1 MKNFE
6 LIYTFLNFI
15 KTISKHRAI
24 IYTIAC
30 HEIKARYV
38 GSWAGLWW
46 SILSPLSFMFVYW
59 FVFSIGFRIRPDGEV
74 PFILVFLTGLIPW
87 SLLNETLTTSVNSIV
102 SNPHLVKK
110 IVFPTQILPVANLLA
125 SMITHV
131 IMLTILFVVMLANET
146 TFSIYNI
153 QVLYYL
159 GALSIFIIGLS
170 WIVAALNV
178 FFRDVSQVLTAILQ
192 LWFWLTPIVWFKGLI
207 PEKFHFYLDLNPM
220 TYIVNGYRD
229 SFLYQIPF
237 WENIGFASYYWSL
250 SLVFFILGGL
260 IFRKL
265 KTDFPEVL

>member
-1 MKNFE
+1 
-6 LIYTFLNFI
+6 
-15 KTISKHRAI
+15 
-24 IYTIAC
+24 
-30 HEIKARYV
+30 
-38 GSWAGLWW
+38 
-46 SILSPLSFMFVYW
+46 
-59 FVFSIGFRIRPDGEV
+59 
-74 PFILVFLTGLIPW
+74 
-87 SLLNETLTTSVNSIV
+87 
-102 SNPHLVKK
+102 
-110 IVFPTQILPVANLLA
+110 
-125 SMITHV
+125 
-131 IMLTILFVVMLANET
+131 MLTILFVVMLANET

>member
-1 MKNFE
+1 MKNFG
-6 LIYTFLNFI
+6 LIYTFLNFL
-15 KTISKHRAI
+15 KTICNHRGI

-146 TFSIYNI
+146 TFRQGPGSQYKK
-153 QVLYYL
+153 
-159 GALSIFIIGLS
+159 IGTGKKGDRFQL
-170 WIVAALNV
+170 
-178 FFRDVSQVLTAILQ
+178 LQ
-192 LWFWLTPIVWFKGLI
+192 IKQ
-207 PEKFHFYLDLNPM
+207 
-220 TYIVNGYRD
+220 D
-229 SFLYQIPF
+229 SKKR
-237 WENIGFASYYWSL
+237 ASRT
-250 SLVFFILGGL
+250 
-260 IFRKL
+260 RKNQTHTNATGKAN
-265 KTDFPEVL
+265 KTRKKRQTQKSH